1 MRALIAWLRWLA
13 LWGFA
18 SYGVAL
24 ALILY
29 SPATDWL
36 VRPLV
41 VEPELRPADAIVVL
55 SAWATPERILNEPGV
70 WRSLEAGR
78 LYRRGLAPL
87 IVVTGRSPSGDGGDP
102 SLAISELLQ
111 EVGVPGT
118 AIELEQ
124 VSSNTHES
132 AVRVAKLFADRH
144 WQRVLLVTDAGHM
157 RRARA
162 AFAHEGVTVAP
173 APSMP
178 WMLWWEQPYD
188 RYRKFD
194 SATHEYVGL
203 LYYWWRGWI

>member
-1 MRALIAWLRWLA
+1 MRALIAKLRRPVLGALA
-13 LWGFA
+13 A
-18 SYGVAL
+18 YGIAM

-29 SPATDWL
+29 SPLADWL
-36 VRPLV
+36 ARPLHV
-41 VEPELRPADAIVVL
+41 QPELQSADAIVVL

-102 SLAISELLQ
+102 SLAIAELLE
-111 EVGVPGT
+111 EVGIPKT
-118 AIELEQ
+118 AIELERE
-124 VSSNTHES
+124 STNTHES
-132 AVRVAKLFADRH
+132 AINVGRLSAQRRWA
-144 WQRVLLVTDAGHM
+144 RVLLVTDAAHM

-162 AFAHEGVTVAP
+162 AFVHEGMTVLP

-178 WMLWWEQPYD
+178 WVLWWEQPTD

-194 SATHEYVGL
+194 AATHEYVGL

>member
-1 MRALIAWLRWLA
+1 MRPVIARLGRLA
-13 LWGFA
+13 LWAFA
-18 SYGVAL
+18 AYGLAM

-29 SPATDWL
+29 SPLPDWFA
-36 VRPLV
+36 RPLAV
-41 VEPELRPADAIVVL
+41 QPELQPADAIVVL
-55 SAWATPERILNEPGV
+55 SAWATPDRILNEPGV
-70 WRSLEAGR
+70 WRTLEAGR

-111 EVGVPGT
+111 EVGIPKT
-118 AIELEQ
+118 AIELER
-124 VSSNTHES
+124 VSTNTHES
-132 AVRVAKLFADRH
+132 AVNVGRMFAARH
-144 WQRVLLVTDAGHM
+144 WSRVLLVTDAGHM

-162 AFAHEGVTVAP
+162 AFVHESMTVSP

-178 WMLWWEQPYD
+178 WVLWWEQPHD

-194 SATHEYVGL
+194 AATHEYVGL

>member
-1 MRALIAWLRWLA
+1 MPSLIARLRRPA
-13 LWGFA
+13 LWTLA
-18 SYGVAL
+18 AYGTAV

-29 SPATDWL
+29 SPVADWL

-41 VEPELRPADAIVVL
+41 VQGDIRPADAIVVL
-55 SAWATPERILNEPGV
+55 SAWATPDRILNEPGV

-78 LYRRGLAPL
+78 LYRRGLAPV

-111 EVGVPGT
+111 EVGVPER
-118 AIELEQ
+118 AIELER

-132 AVRVAKLFADRH
+132 AVNIGRMFVARH
-144 WQRVLLVTDAGHM
+144 WGRILLVTDAAHM
-157 RRARA
+157 RRARG
-162 AFAHEGVTVAP
+162 AFLHEGMTVSP

-178 WMLWWEQPYD
+178 WVLWWEQPHD

-194 SATHEYVGL
+194 AGMHEYGGL